1 YVESKSDISDDVF
14 ETLKEEIRSI
24 LLSYKSSCNTNEN
37 SKNKAGKILSS
48 FDKSFPQLTIEKTSE
63 STNARKRRKI
73 HPEYTKLGNNS
84 TQLDMIVEL

>member
-1 YVESKSDISDDVF
+1 MPLRERDYTS
-14 ETLKEEIRSI
+14 RI
-24 LLSYKSSCNTNEN
+24 LLPLMTDLLEE
-37 SKNKAGKILSS
+37 
-48 FDKSFPQLTIEKTSE
+48 FDSTFEIYGIEKTSE